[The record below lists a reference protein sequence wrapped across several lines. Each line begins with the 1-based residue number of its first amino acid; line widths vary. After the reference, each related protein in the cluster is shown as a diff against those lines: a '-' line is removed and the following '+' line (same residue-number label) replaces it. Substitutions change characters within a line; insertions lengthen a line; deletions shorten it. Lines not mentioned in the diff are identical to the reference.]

1 MGDNNPIGS
10 MSDKKTKH
18 ADELS
23 DKLMR
28 ELLAKEL
35 KEKLSKR
42 IDSNDPDVFNAIKM
56 MISQGDDDNNK

>member
-35 KEKLSKR
+35 KEKLSKK
-42 IDSNDPDVFNAIKM
+42 N
-56 MISQGDDDNNK
+56 